1 MTTRHEIAEMY
12 GEELLFIDPEKFDK
26 CIIGVA
32 SRCGMQ
38 SSVVYDRDEL
48 IKAYMDEGMS
58 VEEACEWIAFNVEGA
73 YVGETT
79 PLIMDR
85 V

>member
-1 MTTRHEIAEMY
+1 MTRQDIADMY
-12 GEELLFIDPEKFDK
+12 GDELLFIDPEKFDK

-32 SRCGMQ
+32 TRCGMPC
-38 SSVVYDRDEL
+38 SVVYDKDEL
-48 IKAYMDEGMS
+48 IKVYMDEGMNE
-58 VEEACEWIAFNVEGA
+58 EEALEFISFNVEGA

-79 PLIMDR
+79 PLIMER

>member
-1 MTTRHEIAEMY
+1 MTRQDIADMY
-12 GEELLFIDPEKFDK
+12 GDELLFIDPEKFDK

-48 IKAYMDEGMS
+48 IKVYMDEGMTE
-58 VEEACEWIAFNVEGA
+58 EEASEWISFNVEGA

-79 PLIMDR
+79 PLIMER
-85 V
+85 I

>member
-1 MTTRHEIAEMY
+1 MTRQDIADMY
-12 GEELLFIDPEKFDK
+12 GDELLFIDPEKFDK

-32 SRCGMQ
+32 TRCGMQ
-38 SSVVYDRDEL
+38 ASVVYDRDEL
-48 IKAYMDEGMS
+48 IKVYMDEGMTE
-58 VEEACEWIAFNVEGA
+58 EEASEWISYNVEGA

-79 PLIMDR
+79 PLIMER